1 MKKTTKIPLYVK
13 TYECLFDKIKS
24 GEFKNQLPS
33 ETDLS
38 AQLKVSRTTLRQALA
53 LLQDDGL
60 IKNLHGIGNFIVDPN
75 DINNTATTL
84 EKISNPLYQTHSETF
99 DDHDI
104 SFKLVLD
111 SEYTKD
117 IFHQRSSAV
126 VSCERCYF
134 KKKKSLA
141 FVFTFL
147 PINSIDLLNIDLN
160 DKDSLF
166 NALEHDIYKICTK
179 SDLEIKI
186 SNAGTTITQKYKM
199 FDSNQCVLIM
209 ETLYKDDKVI
219 CHNKFYIPKQF
230 ANIKISRK

>member
-1 MKKTTKIPLYVK
+1 MKKTAKIPLYVK
-13 TYECLFDKIKS
+13 TYENLFDKIKS
-24 GEFKNQLPS
+24 SEFKNQLPS

-38 AQLKVSRTTLRQALA
+38 TQLKVSRTTLRQALA

-75 DINNTATTL
+75 KTNNNNTL
-84 EKISNPLYQTHSETF
+84 EKLSNPLYQTHSETF
-99 DDHDI
+99 DDYDI
-104 SFKLVLD
+104 SFNLVLD
-111 SEYTKD
+111 SEYTKEL
-117 IFHQRSSAV
+117 FHQRSSAI

-134 KKKKSLA
+134 KHKKPLA
-141 FVFTFL
+141 YIFTFL

-166 NALEHDIYKICTK
+166 NALEDNIYKICTK
-179 SDLEIKI
+179 SNLEIKI

-209 ETLYKDDKVI
+209 ETLYKDDTVI

>member
-1 MKKTTKIPLYVK
+1 MKKTAKIPLYVK
-13 TYECLFDKIKS
+13 TYENLFDKIKS

-38 AQLKVSRTTLRQALA
+38 TQLKVSRTTLRQALA

-75 DINNTATTL
+75 KTNNNNTL
-84 EKISNPLYQTHSETF
+84 EKLSNPLYQTHSETF
-99 DDHDI
+99 DDYDI
-104 SFKLVLD
+104 SFNLVLD
-111 SEYTKD
+111 SEYTKEL
-117 IFHQRSSAV
+117 FHQRSSAI

-134 KKKKSLA
+134 KHKKPLA
-141 FVFTFL
+141 YIFTFL

-166 NALEHDIYKICTK
+166 NALEDNIYKICTK
-179 SDLEIKI
+179 SNLEIKI

-209 ETLYKDDKVI
+209 ETLYKDDTVI

>member
-1 MKKTTKIPLYVK
+1 M
-13 TYECLFDKIKS
+13 
-24 GEFKNQLPS
+24 
-33 ETDLS
+33 
-38 AQLKVSRTTLRQALA
+38 
-53 LLQDDGL
+53 
-60 IKNLHGIGNFIVDPN
+60 NF
-75 DINNTATTL
+75 
-84 EKISNPLYQTHSETF
+84 
-99 DDHDI
+99 
-104 SFKLVLD
+104 
-111 SEYTKD
+111 
-117 IFHQRSSAV
+117 
-126 VSCERCYF
+126 CYF
-134 KKKKSLA
+134 HNGTDYILSLSFIA

-209 ETLYKDDKVI
+209 EILYKDDKVI

>member
-1 MKKTTKIPLYVK
+1 MKKTAKIPLYVK
-13 TYECLFDKIKS
+13 TYERLFDKIKS

-38 AQLKVSRTTLRQALA
+38 IQLKVSRTTLRQALA

-60 IKNLHGIGNFIVDPN
+60 IRNLHGIGNFIVDPN
-75 DINNTATTL
+75 EMTNTATTL
-84 EKISNPLYQTHSETF
+84 ENISNPLYQTHSETF
-99 DDHDI
+99 DEHEI

-111 SEYTKD
+111 SEYTKE
-117 IFHQRSSAV
+117 IFHQRSSAI

-134 KKKKSLA
+134 KNKKPLA
-141 FVFTFL
+141 YVFTFL

-160 DKDSLF
+160 NQDLLF
-166 NALEHDIYKICTK
+166 DTLEHDIYKICTK

-186 SNAGTTITQKYKM
+186 SNAGNAITQKYKM
-199 FDSNQCVLIM
+199 FDSNQCVLII
-209 ETLYKDDKVI
+209 ETLYKNDKVI

>member
-1 MKKTTKIPLYVK
+1 MKKNTKIPLYVK
-13 TYECLFDKIKS
+13 TYERLFKMIKTNQ
-24 GEFKNQLPS
+24 FQNQLPS
-33 ETDLS
+33 ETDL
-38 AQLKVSRTTLRQALA
+38 ANQLNVSRTTLRQSLA
-53 LLQDDGL
+53 LLQDDGI
-60 IKNLHGIGNFIVDPN
+60 IKNLRGIGNFIQTSEN
-75 DINNTATTL
+75 KTNTSTTL

-99 DDHDI
+99 DSHEI

-111 SEYTKD
+111 SEYTKE
-117 IFHQRSSAV
+117 IFHQRSSAI

-134 KKKKSLA
+134 KKKKPLA
-141 FVFTFL
+141 YVFTFL

-160 DKDSLF
+160 DQNSLF
-166 NALEHDIYKICTK
+166 NTLDHNIYKTCTK

-199 FDSNQCVLIM
+199 FDSNQCVLII
-209 ETLYKDDKVI
+209 ETLYKNDTVI

>member
-1 MKKTTKIPLYVK
+1 MNFRYFHN
-13 TYECLFDKIKS
+13 C
-24 GEFKNQLPS
+24 
-33 ETDLS
+33 TDYILS
-38 AQLKVSRTTLRQALA
+38 LS
-53 LLQDDGL
+53 
-60 IKNLHGIGNFIVDPN
+60 FI
-75 DINNTATTL
+75 
-84 EKISNPLYQTHSETF
+84 
-99 DDHDI
+99 
-104 SFKLVLD
+104 
-111 SEYTKD
+111 
-117 IFHQRSSAV
+117 
-126 VSCERCYF
+126 
-134 KKKKSLA
+134 A

-160 DKDSLF
+160 NKDSLF